1 MTIKLRKSLTALAIG
16 GAASIAML
24 AAAPTGAVADTAKAQ
39 GNTPACV
46 AIWQKSGWVN
56 KTGYARNDCGVRM
69 RYRIDW
75 SYGADGRCF
84 TVDPGQTI
92 SSTVPKAPRR
102 FNGASY
108 C

>member
-1 MTIKLRKSLTALAIG
+1 MNIKLRKSLSALAIG

-24 AAAPTGAVADTAKAQ
+24 TAAPTSAVAEAAKAQ

-46 AIWQKSGWVN
+46 AIWQKSGWVK
-56 KTGYARNDCGVRM
+56 KTGYARNDCGRRM

-92 SSTVPKAPRR
+92 SSTVPKAPRK

>member
-1 MTIKLRKSLTALAIG
+1 MSIKLRKSLTALAIG
-16 GAASIAML
+16 GAASIAL
-24 AAAPTGAVADTAKAQ
+24 LTATSTGAVADTAKAQ

-46 AIWQKSGWVN
+46 AIWQKSGWVK

-75 SYGADGRCF
+75 SYGPDSRCY
-84 TVDPGQTI
+84 TVDPGQTV
-92 SSTVPKAPRR
+92 SSTVPKTPRK